1 MPDIKNRFNTNALS
15 IGDVITQ
22 LTEANKEIDQLKQE
36 NEFLQKKLAKV
47 LDKQKK
53 NNLK

>member
-1 MPDIKNRFNTNALS
+1 MPQIKNLNNITALS
-15 IGDVITQ
+15 IGDLIAQ
-22 LTEANKEIDQLKQE
+22 LTEANKEIDQLKEE
-36 NEFLQKKLAKV
+36 NEFLKRNLAKV

>member
-1 MPDIKNRFNTNALS
+1 MPDIKNIFNTNALS

-22 LTEANKEIDQLKQE
+22 LIEANKEIDQLKKE
-36 NEFLQKKLAKV
+36 NEFLKRNLAKV